1 MSCAACFS
9 GASATGTPK
18 GSTSTLH
25 GEQTYIA
32 LPPPSSSTTS
42 SPSRTII
49 LYTDAFGLRLPNNL
63 LLADALAA
71 RTQARVLVPDV
82 IPGGGMAPGVLE
94 LMDVVTDKGAGVFRR
109 GASLGRAMGEVLPFY
124 WRAAPGK
131 DVCRVRCGAF
141 ARAVRA
147 GIEGEGKLGVVGYCW
162 GGSQGLWVA
171 AQGRDE
177 GSAEG
182 KDMDKDM
189 DMDMDM
195 DKGKGGGKGLVDAL
209 FVAHPARFTTQ
220 QLVDAVTS
228 HGTPVSFAHAGAD
241 MSLPAATFEAAKT
254 ALAELPA
261 GGGYVHE
268 AKVYDECAH
277 GFAVRTRPGNQKEVE
292 AADGALTQ
300 AVEWFDKWL

>member
-32 LPPPSSSTTS
+32 LPA
-42 SPSRTII
+42 SPASPARTII
-49 LYTDAFGLRLPNNL
+49 LYTDAFGLHLPNNL

-71 RTQARVLVPDV
+71 RTHARVLVPDL

-94 LMDVVTDKGAGVFRR
+94 LMDTVMDKQTGVVKR
-109 GASLGRAMGEVLPFY
+109 GASLARAMADVVPFY

-131 DVCRVRCGAF
+131 EACRVRCGAF

-147 GIEGEGKLGVVGYCW
+147 GMDEGKAEAEGEGKLGVAGYCW

-171 AQGRDE
+171 AQGRDGE
-177 GSAEG
+177 SAEET
-182 KDMDKDM
+182 KKER
-189 DMDMDM
+189 
-195 DKGKGGGKGLVDAL
+195 KGLVDAL
-209 FVAHPARFTTQ
+209 FVAHPARFATP

-228 HGTPVSFAHAGAD
+228 YRTPVSFAHAGAD
-241 MSLPAATFEAAKT
+241 MSLPAATLEAT
-254 ALAELPA
+254 QSALAELA
-261 GGGYVHE
+261 ADGGYVHE
-268 AKVYDECAH
+268 VKVYEECAH